1 MFWLACLCA
10 ASPALAQISP
20 AAPVFDI
27 STLENGSAVL
37 GRHLTYLEDP
47 EGGLEL
53 QDVQSDTSLTW
64 RLSDSETPNPG
75 FTQSTYWFRVK
86 LVNDQANPATRLLE
100 IANPI
105 LDFLDVYVIRD
116 GKVIDSVKTGD
127 QRPFGT
133 RQVDHR
139 NVLVELNFPPGS
151 ETELYIRAATEGSLQ
166 LPIELWEPRGYFE
179 QDQYTLT
186 LQILFA
192 GIMLA
197 LAVYNLLLLLA
208 VRDLSYLWYGLN
220 VVVLLTILLSLRG
233 ITFQFLWPNW
243 PELNN
248 HVLVACMMLSVGFAS
263 LFTYTLLDIRQYGR
277 LLRWFV
283 LGSAATGFV
292 VFVLSLFTSYALS
305 IRLAVVVVG
314 IAAPGVWLVGAYL
327 WTKGNVLA
335 KLYTIAWS
343 MLHLGNTFLVLSK
356 VGILPRNLLLEYA
369 PQIGACLEVMLLSF
383 ALAYRINLERRRRFL
398 AQANALASEREA
410 RSANERA
417 LQIQQDA
424 NEKLEHRV
432 KERTLELEAA
442 NRRLQEMTSI
452 DGLTQVK
459 NRYFFDRTLEHEW
472 RRNARENTE
481 LSLLL
486 LDVDHFKR
494 VNDTYG
500 HLAGDACLQHLARLY
515 IECVHRPGDF
525 VARYGG
531 EEFAVLLCHTSLD
544 GAAIVAERIR
554 RIVETTPLQWE
565 GHTIALSVSIGV
577 AAVFPKP
584 FEDEK
589 VLIKQADEAVYAA
602 KESGRNQ
609 VMVYHTLS
617 DGSKLM
623 TTFRPV

>member
-1 MFWLACLCA
+1 F
-10 ASPALAQISP
+10 I
-20 AAPVFDI
+20 
-27 STLENGSAVL
+27 L
-37 GRHLTYLEDP
+37 G
-47 EGGLEL
+47 
-53 QDVQSDTSLTW
+53 
-64 RLSDSETPNPG
+64 
-75 FTQSTYWFRVK
+75 
-86 LVNDQANPATRLLE
+86 
-100 IANPI
+100 I
-105 LDFLDVYVIRD
+105 
-116 GKVIDSVKTGD
+116 
-127 QRPFGT
+127 
-133 RQVDHR
+133 
-139 NVLVELNFPPGS
+139 
-151 ETELYIRAATEGSLQ
+151 
-166 LPIELWEPRGYFE
+166 
-179 QDQYTLT
+179 
-186 LQILFA
+186 
-192 GIMLA
+192 
-197 LAVYNLLLLLA
+197 
-208 VRDLSYLWYGLN
+208 YLWIRGD
-220 VVVLLTILLSLRG
+220 ILAR
-233 ITFQFLWPNW
+233 
-243 PELNN
+243 
-248 HVLVACMMLSVGFAS
+248 
-263 LFTYTLLDIRQYGR
+263 
-277 LLRWFV
+277 
-283 LGSAATGFV
+283 
-292 VFVLSLFTSYALS
+292 
-305 IRLAVVVVG
+305 
-314 IAAPGVWLVGAYL
+314 
-327 WTKGNVLA
+327 
-335 KLYTIAWS
+335 LYTIAWAV
-343 MLHLGNTFLVLSK
+343 LLFGHALLVLNKMS
-356 VGILPRNLLLEYA
+356 ILPRTVWFEYA
-369 PQIGACLEVMLLSF
+369 PQFGAALEVLLLSF
-383 ALAYRINLERRRRFL
+383 ALAYRINLERKRRFL
-398 AQANALASEREA
+398 AQADALAAEREA
-410 RSANERA
+410 RAANERA
-417 LQIQQDA
+417 LQIQQEA

-531 EEFAVLLCHTSLD
+531 EEFAVLLCQTSLD